1 MSTFAQPTHWY
12 AQAEA
17 CGPSSNCKRLQLFAA
32 CLQSQREPRP
42 EHVIVET
49 TGMAKPLPILT
60 SFMMYEVAQHFD
72 LDGELPCTGLPRGD
86 LMALTHVSTSSN
98 LNVKQKSSGGFGQG
112 PWHAGGQPL

>member
-1 MSTFAQPTHWY
+1 MASLQGRPDLRQSPNMSTFSQSASLQPTHLS

-17 CGPSSNCKRLQLFAA
+17 CSPSSNCELFAA

-72 LDGELPCTGLPRGD
+72 LDGELLCIGCCVG
-86 LMALTHVSTSSN
+86 N
-98 LNVKQKSSGGFGQG
+98 
-112 PWHAGGQPL
+112 